1 MAKAH
6 DIEIIIEND
15 MTLFSW
21 NDETTIQPM
30 AEELG
35 EPEFPEPR
43 PCG

>member
-1 MAKAH
+1 MTTSEM
-6 DIEIIIEND
+6 EIIIKGDE
-15 MTLFSW
+15 TVFSW
-21 NDETTIQPM
+21 NDETIQEM

>member
-1 MAKAH
+1 MFC
-6 DIEIIIEND
+6 DIEIVIYQD
-15 MTLFSW
+15 VAVFSW
-21 NDETTIQPM
+21 NDDAIQWL